1 MPPTPKSDRNSVLGG
16 VYLAGF
22 AILAFST
29 GGCKKR
35 EAPRHHPNVL
45 IITVDTLRADR
56 VGAEGSH
63 EGLTPHIDALAK
75 DGVVF
80 TDAISQVP
88 LTFPSHAAIFT
99 GTYPFHNGV
108 QDFTAQPL
116 SERFRTL
123 AESFKANGYA
133 TGAVVSSFVLDRSW
147 GLARGFDSYDDAFS
161 GEQFAQKDLGL
172 VERRADASVDH
183 AIQWLAGQSAH
194 PFFFWLHLYD
204 PHSPYDP
211 PEPFK
216 SKYKSELYDGEVAY
230 TDSQL
235 ARLFD
240 WMKLPPHDIYDNT
253 IIVFMSDHGESLG
266 EHGEKEHGFFVY
278 DSTVRIP
285 LIIKPAQG
293 YSALPGGVIP
303 TAVEAIQVGPTV
315 LDLAGLRQDAIEKQF
330 QASTLVPLMSGT
342 NTAPGRPAYSETV
355 YPQNSFGWSPL
366 RSMQTDKYQFIEAPR
381 QELYNLSDDP
391 SEKTNIAAKDSTVA
405 GRLQE
410 QLNNRLALYQGSEK
424 TEVAGTSGASPE
436 VLEKLRSLG
445 YVAYKAPL
453 VPGAKLADP
462 KDKLPVFQEI
472 LRATDLMHLGKIPEA
487 QSLLATLERAE
498 PNLYLIPFLQG
509 EASEREQ
516 RWGEAEKHFGKSLQL
531 NPGFEQATM
540 GLARSLGFQ
549 GKTEQASGLLRSLL
563 ATNQGD
569 FRAWFLL
576 AQIEAKSDPKRSQEA
591 LNRVIDLQ
599 PNFALAFRER
609 GMLNVQVQDYE
620 AGAQDLSQA
629 VRMGLSD
636 PQTLNYLGICYSRL
650 GRLDDAIAS
659 YQSALA
665 KDPKLAQAHL
675 NLGFAYERKDDLT
688 HARQEYKDACRL
700 DQGLCALIAQ
710 HLRSR

>member
-1 MPPTPKSDRNSVLGG
+1 MDRLWF
-16 VYLAGF
+16 AGF
-22 AILAFST
+22 IALALT
-29 GGCKKR
+29 CGGCKKH
-35 EAPRHHPNVL
+35 EATGQQPNVL

-56 VGAEGSH
+56 VGVEGSR
-63 EGLTPHIDALAK
+63 ENLTPNIDSLAK

-80 TDAISQVP
+80 TEAISQVP

-116 SERFRTL
+116 SQRFRTL
-123 AESFKANGYA
+123 AETFEANGYA

-183 AIQWLAGQSAH
+183 TIRWLEAHSAR

-211 PEPFK
+211 PEPFNTE
-216 SKYKSELYDGEVAY
+216 YKRQPYDGEVAY

-235 ARLFD
+235 ARLFT
-240 WMKLPPHDIYDNT
+240 WMKQSPHDVYNHT

-285 LIIKPAQG
+285 LIVKPAQG
-293 YSALPGGVIP
+293 NSKLAGHVVS

-315 LDLAGLRQDAIEKQF
+315 LNLAGIRKDPIEKQF
-330 QASTLVPLMSGT
+330 QASSLVPLMTGA

-355 YPQNSFGWSPL
+355 YPENSFGWSPL
-366 RSMQTDKYQFIEAPR
+366 RSMQTDKFQFIEAPR
-381 QELYNLSDDP
+381 EELYDLSEDP
-391 SEKTNIAAKDSTVA
+391 SEKTNIAAGDSTVA
-405 GRLQE
+405 ERLRE
-410 QLNNRLALYQGSEK
+410 QLNNRLALYRSAEKQTAGSS
-424 TEVAGTSGASPE
+424 SGASPE
-436 VLEKLRSLG
+436 ILEKLRSLG
-445 YVAYKAPL
+445 YVAYKAPTM
-453 VPGAKLADP
+453 PGAKLADP
-462 KDKLPVFQEI
+462 KDKLPIFQEI
-472 LRATDLMHLGKIPEA
+472 LRATDLMHLGKIAEA
-487 QSLLATLERAE
+487 QSALAGLERKE

-509 EASEREQ
+509 EAAEHQ
-516 RWGEAEKHFGKSLQL
+516 QKWGEAEKHFGRSLQL

-540 GLARSLGFQ
+540 GLARALGFQ
-549 GKTEQASGLLRSLL
+549 GKTEQASDLLRSLL
-563 ATNQGD
+563 ATNQGN

-576 AQIEAKSDPKRSQEA
+576 AQIKANNDPKGSREA
-591 LNRVIDLQ
+591 LDRVIDLQ

-609 GMLNVQVQDYE
+609 GMLSVQAQDYDG
-620 AGAQDLSQA
+620 GAQDLSQA
-629 VRMGLSD
+629 VRMGLTD
-636 PQTLNYLGICYSRL
+636 PQTLNFLGICYSRL

-659 YQSALA
+659 YQSAIA
-665 KDPKLAQAHL
+665 KDPKLAQGHL
-675 NLGFAYERKDDLT
+675 NLGFAYERKDDLA
-688 HARQEYKDACRL
+688 HAKQEYKEACRL
-700 DQGLCALIAQ
+700 DPRLCAPIAQ